1 MDVLDLL
8 LHDGPTIDEWCEW
21 FRERFTEARSHSCR
35 KDRNLVIHSSIVS
48 DMKLM
53 IDESTSLASIIEH
66 LRSTDQDLI
75 LEESGVEVHQPYL
88 DELVDFPHRQSAALV
103 ASGKDSKVND
113 LFVRNK
119 LIRSVRTEVHASPAA
134 NRRFVGVIRLSL
146 NQRSEILDALAQG
159 KDARF
164 ASIPLLDLILL
175 LLVRNAIAVTPVS
188 IEDAPWRNP
197 SRGREDAIPT
207 LTPRAERR
215 LKLTLANRSNDG
227 FFSVLVL
234 RRLSKPIT
242 ALSVRLGIS
251 PNLITFVS
259 LLIGFYSAY
268 LFSQRDY
275 ILGALLF
282 QLSLIV
288 DCSDGEVARYT
299 RKFSDFGRWFDA
311 STDRVK
317 EYIVYAALAYSAPES
332 MWPWAIGLMAL
343 QTFRHLSDYTFSAI
357 SQAREGGLKKHDIF
371 VADDGFS
378 EPQWRG
384 ESDFK
389 YWVKKILNF
398 PIGERWLAISV
409 LAAIGGGEWVF
420 PGMFFFGSVSLLYAW
435 LTRVR
440 RTLTWRGEGP
450 KNSVVLYQ
458 QDLLLT
464 SKALGGRYSW
474 AIPSL
479 LRAIE
484 ILAVLAIAFIMEDA
498 VIDGYLFLALFAVVY
513 HHYDALYRSLQSQSF
528 PKWLSFLGLK
538 VEGRIALLALLLMT
552 GVDVQFVAYYFLAL
566 FIGIAS
572 IQWFLQIR
580 KPSRA

>member
-1 MDVLDLL
+1 
-8 LHDGPTIDEWCEW
+8 
-21 FRERFTEARSHSCR
+21 
-35 KDRNLVIHSSIVS
+35 
-48 DMKLM
+48 M
-53 IDESTSLASIIEH
+53 IDERTSLDSIIEEF
-66 LRSTDQDLI
+66 RSADNDLI
-75 LEESGVEVHQPYL
+75 LEESGVQVHQPYL

-103 ASGKDSKVND
+103 ASGKDSKIND

-119 LIRSVRTEVHASPAA
+119 LIRSVRTHIHSSPAA

-146 NQRSEILDALAQG
+146 NQKSEILAALMEG
-159 KDARF
+159 KDKRF

-188 IEDAPWRNP
+188 IEEAPWRNP
-197 SRGREDAIPT
+197 SRGKESAIPT
-207 LTPRAERR
+207 LTPGALRR

-242 ALSVRLGIS
+242 AFSVRFSIS

-317 EYIVYAALAYSAPES
+317 EYTVYAALAYSAPES
-332 MWPWAIGLMAL
+332 MWQWAIGLMAL
-343 QTFRHLSDYTFSAI
+343 QTFRHLSDYTFSAL
-357 SQAREGGLKKHDIF
+357 SQLREGGLKKRDIF
-371 VADDGFS
+371 AHDDGFN

-384 ESDFK
+384 ESKFK

-420 PGMFFFGSVSLLYAW
+420 PGMFFFGSISLLYAW
-435 LTRVR
+435 LTRIR
-440 RTLTWRGEGP
+440 RTLTWKGDGP
-450 KNSVVLYQ
+450 VTSVVFYQ

-464 SKALGGRYSW
+464 SKALGGRFSW
-474 AIPSL
+474 AVPSL
-479 LRAIE
+479 LRACE
-484 ILAVLAIAFIMEDA
+484 LLTVLAIAFTARDGG
-498 VIDGYLFLALFAVVY
+498 IDGFLFLALFAIVY
-513 HHYDALYRSLQSQSF
+513 HHYDALYRSLQSQTF
-528 PKWLSFLGLK
+528 PKWLSYLGLR
-538 VEGRIALLALLLMT
+538 VEGRIALFALLLIS
-552 GVDVQFVAYYFLAL
+552 GIDIQLVAYYFFAL
-566 FIGIAS
+566 FLGIAS